1 MSEESKTLT
10 IDDFDKSNWQA
21 IVESCQKKE
30 CHYYSSAFLKKA
42 RESEEQ
48 NEKTKQDIFSILGGL
63 TSMMLKAESPSE
75 PYQPVAVFN
84 DRRSAIFDDYSEE
97 VINLLSEFIVKI
109 TDPELQ
115 ARIADVVWLRKR
127 DFKAAQTAISSYLE
141 SSILLEHPEK
151 WTQCVERIE
160 RAFRLSLQLG
170 KKGDSYKKVIS
181 HIEAVLKKYNG
192 SDPLFLS
199 QRLMALL
206 LEVRHGE
213 PQYYINLSEKI
224 ALQSEKSGNYYRA
237 RSYWEIK
244 ASWHRLAG
252 DERGEKEA
260 LKYMAETYVN
270 EAASA
275 ASGLAAST
283 HQQKAIEA
291 YRRFGGDKDRIEQ
304 LHVTL
309 LEYQEKTLSE
319 MKSYSSPGVDISES
333 IKDSIDRVK
342 GKTLHD
348 ALFELVLMVPSL
360 SIKKLRKEVEESATK
375 YPLQHLFPSVKVN
388 ERGKVTARASSMLSG
403 DPAEVEQAYRES
415 MFRNLDFHHQIYAQ
429 AVIEPVR
436 EQIILEHNVRIQDLY
451 PIVSNNPFVPQG
463 REYLYALGFKSGL
476 DGDYEVSLH
485 LLIPQF
491 ENSIRHIL
499 TEAGKITSGI
509 DSDGIQDERS
519 LNTTL
524 YLPETK
530 KLIDENIIFD
540 LQGLLVERFGS
551 NLRNLMAHGLMSH
564 NAFYSHNARYLWCL
578 ILKLCCLP
586 IIRYLRKQETKESNN
601 RKKVQQG

>member
-1 MSEESKTLT
+1 MSEESTTLT
-10 IDDFDKSNWQA
+10 TDDFDKSNWQE

-30 CHYYSSAFLKKA
+30 CHYYSSAFLKRA
-42 RESEEQ
+42 RESD
-48 NEKTKQDIFSILGGL
+48 EKNDKINQDIYSIFGGL
-63 TSMMLKAESPSE
+63 TSMMLKSESVSE

-84 DRRSAIFDDYSEE
+84 DRRSAIIDDYSDD
-97 VINLLSEFIVKI
+97 VINLLSEYLEKI
-109 TDPELQ
+109 HDSELR

-127 DFKAAQTAISSYLE
+127 DFRAAQTAVNSYLE
-141 SSILLEHPEK
+141 SAILLEHPEK
-151 WTQCVERIE
+151 WTQCLERIE

-170 KKGDSYKKVIS
+170 KKGELYRNVID
-181 HIEAVLKKYNG
+181 HIETVLKKYNG
-192 SDPLFLS
+192 NDPLFLS

-206 LEVRHGE
+206 LEVRHGD
-213 PQYYINLSEKI
+213 PKYYVDLSEKL
-224 ALQSEKSGNYYRA
+224 ALQSEKNGNYYRA

-252 DERGEKEA
+252 EEAGEKES
-260 LKYMAETYVN
+260 LKHAAETYVN

-275 ASGLAAST
+275 TSGLAAST

-291 YRRFGGDKDRIEQ
+291 YRRFGGDKGRIEE
-304 LHVTL
+304 LHVAL
-309 LEYQEKTLSE
+309 LEYQEKALSE
-319 MKSYSSPGVDISES
+319 MNSYSSPAVDISES
-333 IKDSIDRVK
+333 IKHSIDQVK

-348 ALFELVLMVPSL
+348 ALFELVLMVPSP
-360 SIKKLRKEVEESATK
+360 SIKEIRKEVEESAAK
-375 YPLQHLFPSVKVN
+375 YPLHHLFPSVKVN
-388 ERGKVTARASSMLSG
+388 EKGKVTAKAATMLSS

-415 MFRNLDFHHQIYAQ
+415 MFRNLEFHHQIYAQ
-429 AVIEPVR
+429 SIIEPVR
-436 EQIILEHNVRIQDLY
+436 KQICLEHNAKIQDFY

-509 DSDGIQDERS
+509 DSEGIQDEKS

-524 YLPETK
+524 YLPEIK
-530 KLIDENIIFD
+530 ELIDENILFD

-564 NAFYSHNARYLWCL
+564 HAFYAHDARYLWCM

-586 IIRYLRKQETKESNN
+586 IIRYLREQEAKETAD
-601 RKKVQQG
+601 KEK